1 MSLRSE
7 ELDRIKYE
15 LGVPMTRIGAEP
27 YISFV
32 AIFDRVIQPYLFDNS
47 TTSSSSVVAGAAQAI
62 TLAANP
68 ATPNGV
74 GLTFA
79 VGTLCLVDMGPSQ
92 EQCVIQAITGLSVT
106 MTLGNSH
113 GSVVPYPI
121 APVGSEQIV
130 RDILTRL
137 DVIRLQLQTIAP
149 QAAGVE
155 SVDDIRLFASGRGRK
170 GVTLDKA
177 QALLLQRD
185 VARDDLGDALGCPN
199 FRKARRASGANSFEV
214 Y

>member
-1 MSLRSE
+1 MLRSE

-15 LGVPMTRIGAEP
+15 LGVPMTRVGAEP

-32 AIFDRVIQPYLFDNS
+32 AIFDRIVQPYLFDNS
-47 TTSSSSVVAGAAQAI
+47 TVSSSSVVSGATQAI
-62 TLAANP
+62 TLVSNP

-79 VGTLCLVDMGPSQ
+79 VGTLCLVDIGPLQ
-92 EQCVIQAITGLSVT
+92 EQCVVQAISGLSA
-106 MTLGNSH
+106 TLTFANAH
-113 GSVVPYPI
+113 GAVVPYPI

-137 DVIRLQLQTIAP
+137 DNIRVQLQTIAP
-149 QAAGVE
+149 AGAGVE

-170 GVTLDKA
+170 GTVLDKA
-177 QALLLQRD
+177 QALLFQRD
-185 VARDDLGDALGCPN
+185 VARDDLGDAIGCPN
-199 FRKARRASGANSFEV
+199 FRRSKRGGSANSFEV